1 MRTLPMPQA
10 PLMWLF
16 HSLNKVNDM
25 KKAVKEILNNK
36 SKTVPILS
44 FPSVQ
49 LLGIT
54 VKELLDSAEIQVK
67 GMKAIKERCN
77 IGASLNMMDLS
88 VEAEAFGAE
97 IVFYDHDVPTVR
109 KGIIDD
115 INDAENII
123 VPSVSSGRAK
133 ICIEGIKKAKEEIKD
148 IPVFCGVIGPY
159 SLAGR
164 LFDMT
169 ELMMECY
176 DSPDEVKIL
185 LSKATEF
192 IIEYIKAFKA
202 VGADGVI
209 MAEPA
214 AGLLSPS
221 LNAEFSVPFVKE
233 IIDAVNDEDF
243 VICYHNCGDAVK
255 DMANEIATLG
265 ADIYHFGNAIELK
278 NIIPLMPKESIVMG
292 NVDPVLFRNGKPE
305 DIREVLRKVFD
316 DCSKYDNFM
325 LSSGCDIPAESKWEN
340 IDAYFDKVKELYV

>member
-1 MRTLPMPQA
+1 MKT
-10 PLMWLF
+10 
-16 HSLNKVNDM
+16 KVR
-25 KKAVKEILNNK
+25 EIYNNK
-36 SKTVPILS
+36 DKTIPILS
-44 FPSVQ
+44 FPSTQ

-54 VKELLDSAEIQVK
+54 VKELLDSPEMQVK
-67 GMKAIKERCN
+67 GMKAIADRCN

-88 VEAEAFGAE
+88 VEAESFGAE

-115 INDAENII
+115 IYDVENIV
-123 VPSVSSGRAK
+123 VPNVTEGRAP
-133 ICIEGIKKAKEEIKD
+133 ICIEGIRKAKEEITN

-192 IIEYIKAFKA
+192 IINYIKEFKKA
-202 VGADGVI
+202 GADGVV

-221 LNAEFSVPFVKE
+221 LNTEFSIPFVKE
-233 IIDAVNDEDF
+233 IFDAINDDDF

-255 DMANEIATLG
+255 DMTKDIATLG
-265 ADIYHFGNAIELK
+265 ADIYHFGNAINLK
-278 NIIPLMPKESIVMG
+278 DIIPLMPNDSLVMG
-292 NVDPVLFRNGKPE
+292 NVDPVLFRNGTPD
-305 DIREVLRKVFD
+305 DIRENAKKIFNE
-316 DCSKYDNFM
+316 CSQYDNFM
-325 LSSGCDIPAESKWEN
+325 LSSGCDIPADAKWEN
-340 IDAYFDKVKELYV
+340 IDEYFDTIKSLYSI

>member
-1 MRTLPMPQA
+1 MK
-10 PLMWLF
+10 
-16 HSLNKVNDM
+16 NKVR
-25 KKAVKEILNNK
+25 EICNNK
-36 SKTVPILS
+36 AKTIPILS
-44 FPSVQ
+44 FPSTQ

-54 VKELLDSAEIQVK
+54 VKELLDSPEMQVK
-67 GMKAIKERCN
+67 GMKAIADRCN

-88 VEAEAFGAE
+88 VEAEAFGAQ
-97 IVFYDHDVPTVR
+97 IVYYDHDVPTVR

-115 INDAENII
+115 IFDAESIA
-123 VPSVSSGRAK
+123 VPSVKDARAPL
-133 ICIEGIKKAKEEIKD
+133 CIEGIRRAKEEITG

-192 IIEYIKAFKA
+192 IINYIKEFKKA
-202 VGADGVI
+202 GADGVI

-221 LNAEFSVPFVKE
+221 LNREFSVPFVKE
-233 IIDAVNDEDF
+233 IFDAVGDEDF
-243 VICYHNCGDAVK
+243 VICYHNCGDAVG
-255 DMANEIATLG
+255 DMAKDIATVG
-265 ADIYHFGNAIELK
+265 ADIYHFGNAISLK
-278 NIIPLMPKESIVMG
+278 DIIPLMPVDSLVMG
-292 NVDPVLFRNGKPE
+292 NIDPVLFRNGTPE
-305 DIREVLRKVFD
+305 GIRESIRRVYD
-316 DCSKYDNFM
+316 ECSQYDNFM

-340 IDAYFDKVKELYV
+340 IDEYFRCVSEL